1 MKIFIFQ
8 PDSCLE
14 KGMIITMDGFKNF
27 MTQYSGAIIGGVIAI
42 LVLLTGLHK
51 LFIAIVVIFIGI
63 FIGNYIQRN
72 KVDVKEKLKNFIDR
86 L

>member
-1 MKIFIFQ
+1 
-8 PDSCLE
+8 
-14 KGMIITMDGFKNF
+14 MIITMDGFKNF

>member
-1 MKIFIFQ
+1 
-8 PDSCLE
+8 
-14 KGMIITMDGFKNF
+14 MDGFKNF

-72 KVDVKEKLKNFIDR
+72 KIGVKEKLKNFIDR